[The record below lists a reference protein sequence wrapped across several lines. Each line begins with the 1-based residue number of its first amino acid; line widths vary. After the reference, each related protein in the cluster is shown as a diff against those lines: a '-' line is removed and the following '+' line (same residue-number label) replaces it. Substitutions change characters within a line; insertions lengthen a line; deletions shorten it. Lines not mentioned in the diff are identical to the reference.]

1 VLIKDVV
8 RDVLMK
14 DSTASSLIGTGS
26 ISNNKVNV
34 FRFTQSQDD
43 PKILFWR
50 PLDIDEGEWPY
61 IFFLNVEEGNLF
73 PNKDLDASV

>member
-1 VLIKDVV
+1 
-8 RDVLMK
+8 MK